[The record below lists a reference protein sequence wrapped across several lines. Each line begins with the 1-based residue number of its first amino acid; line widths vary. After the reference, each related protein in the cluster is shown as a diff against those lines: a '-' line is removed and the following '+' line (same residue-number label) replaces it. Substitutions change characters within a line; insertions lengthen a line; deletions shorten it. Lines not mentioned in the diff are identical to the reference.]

1 MHWYTADLHL
11 NHEAVIRF
19 CNRPFSSASEMDGR
33 ICDAIC
39 STVRPDDD
47 LWIIG
52 DFAFANA
59 TSRPSIQER
68 FASLPGRKHLVA
80 GNHDLKWIR
89 DLPWDSVHDIVSVKD
104 EDSTFVLCH
113 YPMITWPR
121 ARYGTIQLFGHV
133 HNNWRGS
140 RNSVNVGVD
149 VWDFAPVSRSD
160 ILLRARQLPVNKHWH
175 EVEPG
180 ASLP

>member
-19 CNRPFSSASEMDGR
+19 CNRPFSTASEMDSH

-39 STVRPDDD
+39 RKVLPDDD

-52 DFAFANA
+52 DFAFAKEI
-59 TSRPSIQER
+59 SRAAIQAR
-68 FASLPGRKHLVA
+68 FASLPGRKHLVV

-89 DLPWDSVHDIVSVKD
+89 DLPWHSVHDILTVKD
-104 EDSTFVLCH
+104 EESTFVLCH

-149 VWDFAPVSRSD
+149 VWDFAPASRRD
-160 ILLRARQLPVNKHWH
+160 ILQRARQLPVNKHWH
-175 EVEPG
+175 QVEPR
-180 ASLP
+180 APLT